1 LIETL
6 RIENLAIVDRV
17 ELDFGP
23 GLNVLTGETGAGKS
37 IVLGALSLLAG
48 ARAAADGIREGSE
61 TAAVEAVFHTAKL
74 ADLEDELVRRGIAI
88 DDHQLVIR
96 RTLSRSGRGR
106 SRMGGE
112 LVPVATLAELCS
124 GRLEISSQH
133 DSQSLLR
140 ADVHGRLLDARAG
153 LGDLRAEVGRR
164 HAGVRALD
172 AELESLR
179 AAARER
185 IQRVDFLRFQVEE
198 IDAAGLDPE
207 ALEALRVERGRL
219 AHAGRLGEEGAAA
232 LALLAGEFG
241 DGDSGGATERIGEA
255 ARRLRALHK
264 LDPELA
270 ALGERLDSV
279 LLEARDV
286 ALELERV
293 VSGIEADPARLAA
306 ADERLHA
313 VETLQRKYGAS
324 VEEVLAFRDRAAAEL
339 EGLEGA
345 DARIAALEAERRTLV
360 DELAGCADR
369 LGAGRKKA
377 SRALAREVQASLRD
391 LDMPEARFAVNL
403 DAAEASPGM
412 PCGPTGREAPEFR
425 FSANPGEALRPLRRI
440 ASGGELSRAFLGI
453 KRAVRE
459 ADAGMVLVFDEV
471 DAGVGGRAAER
482 VGRTLA
488 ELAQNHQVLCITHLP
503 QVAAFAD
510 THFRVTK
517 SVRAGRTAVEI
528 AEVRG
533 AERVEEIARMAGGEK
548 VGEATRRHARHLLG
562 PRATA

>member
-48 ARAAADGIREGSE
+48 ARAAADGIREGSDD
-61 TAAVEAVFHTAKL
+61 AAVEAVFQTAKL
-74 ADLEDELVRRGIAI
+74 AELEGELDRRGIET
-88 DDHQLVIR
+88 DEHQLVIR
-96 RTLSRSGRGR
+96 RTLSRAGRGR
-106 SRMGGE
+106 SRVGGE
-112 LVPVATLAELCS
+112 LVPVATLAGLCA

-133 DSQSLLR
+133 DSHSLLR
-140 ADVHGRLLDARAG
+140 ADVHGRLLDASGG
-153 LGDLRAEVGRR
+153 LLEVRAEVASR
-164 HAGVRALD
+164 HAALREID
-172 AELESLR
+172 QALEALR
-179 AAARER
+179 DAARER

-198 IDAAGLDPE
+198 IDAADLDPE
-207 ALEALRVERGRL
+207 ALEALRTERGRM

-232 LALLAGEFG
+232 LAQLSGDQGRDGGNATDLLG
-241 DGDSGGATERIGEA
+241 DA
-255 ARRLRALHK
+255 ARRLKALES

-270 ALGERLDSV
+270 ALGDRLEGV

-293 VSGIEADPARLAA
+293 VDGIESDPARLAE
-306 ADERLHA
+306 ADARLHA
-313 VETLQRKYGAS
+313 VEMLQRKYGAS
-324 VEEVLAFRDRAAAEL
+324 VEEVLAFRDRAASEL
-339 EGLEGA
+339 ETLESA
-345 DARIAALEAERRTLV
+345 DARIEALETERETHIA
-360 DELAGCADR
+360 ELAAAANR
-369 LGAGRKKA
+369 LSAGRKKA
-377 SRALAREVQASLRD
+377 ARKLAREVQASLRE
-391 LDMPEARFAVNL
+391 LAMPEARFGVSL
-403 DAAEASPGM
+403 DAAETPDNV

-425 FSANPGEALRPLRRI
+425 FTANPGEPLRPLRRI

-453 KRAVRE
+453 KRALRE

-471 DAGVGGRAAER
+471 DAGIGGRAADR

-517 SVRAGRTAVEI
+517 STRAGRAAVEI

-533 AERVEEIARMAGGEK
+533 AERVEEIARMAGGDK
-548 VGEATRRHARHLLG
+548 IGEATRRHARDLLG

>member
-48 ARAAADGIREGSE
+48 ARASADGIREGSDD
-61 TAAVEAVFHTAKL
+61 AAVEAVFQTARL
-74 ADLEDELVRRGIAI
+74 ADLEGELERRGIET
-88 DDHQLVIR
+88 DDHLLVIR
-96 RTLSRSGRGR
+96 RTLSRAGRGR
-106 SRMGGE
+106 SRVGGE
-112 LVPVATLAELCS
+112 LVPVATLADLCA

-133 DSQSLLR
+133 DSHSLLR
-140 ADVHGRLLDARAG
+140 ADVHGRLLDTSGG
-153 LGDLRAEVGRR
+153 LLAVRSEVASGHAALREIDD
-164 HAGVRALD
+164 AL
-172 AELESLR
+172 AQLR

-185 IQRVDFLRFQVEE
+185 IQRLEFLRFQVEE
-198 IDAAGLDPE
+198 IDAAKLDPE
-207 ALEALRVERGRL
+207 AHEALRTERGRL

-232 LALLAGEFG
+232 LAQLSGDPGG
-241 DGDSGGATERIGEA
+241 DGSSAADLLGDA
-255 ARRLRALHK
+255 ARRLKALEN

-270 ALGERLDSV
+270 ALGDRLDGV

-293 VSGIEADPARLAA
+293 VDGIEADPARLAG
-306 ADERLHA
+306 ADARLHA
-313 VETLQRKYGAS
+313 VEVLQRKYGAS
-324 VEEVLAFRDRAAAEL
+324 VEEVLAFRDRAGSEL
-339 EGLEGA
+339 ATLESA
-345 DARIAALEAERRTLV
+345 DARIEALETER
-360 DELAGCADR
+360 EAGIAQLSAAADR
-369 LGAGRKKA
+369 LSRGRKKA
-377 SRALAREVQASLRD
+377 ARKLAREVQASLRE
-391 LDMPEARFAVNL
+391 LSMPEARFAVSL
-403 DAAEASPGM
+403 DAADVPHDV

-425 FSANPGEALRPLRRI
+425 FSANPGEPLRPLRRI

-453 KRAVRE
+453 KRALRE
-459 ADAGMVLVFDEV
+459 SDAGMVLVFDEV
-471 DAGVGGRAAER
+471 DAGIGGRAADR

-517 SVRAGRTAVEI
+517 STRDGRAAVEI

-533 AERVEEIARMAGGEK
+533 AERIEEIARMAGGDK
-548 VGEATRRHARHLLG
+548 VGEATRRHARDLLG